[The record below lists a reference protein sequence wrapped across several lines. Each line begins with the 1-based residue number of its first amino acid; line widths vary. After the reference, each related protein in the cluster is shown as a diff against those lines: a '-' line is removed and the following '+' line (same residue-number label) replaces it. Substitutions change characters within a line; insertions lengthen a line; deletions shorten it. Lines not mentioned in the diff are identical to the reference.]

1 MKYIYDPT
9 SPRVKEAKHVMF
21 IISKAL
27 NITVNKLKGNS
38 RFRHLVDARRICYVI
53 LKDQMNLTLG
63 EIGSYF
69 DRDHAT
75 VLHNYNQHEILY
87 KTDFEYRINYDKAI
101 KRVENNEYV
110 ENDMYELLNNMI
122 IRLDTLEKQIKKL
135 NV

>member
-1 MKYIYDPT
+1 MKYAYDPT

-27 NITVNKLKGNS
+27 NVTVNKLKGSS

-75 VLHNYNQHEILY
+75 VLYSASAMRNLCTI
-87 KTDFEYRINYDKAI
+87 DK
-101 KRVENNEYV
+101 
-110 ENDMYELLNNMI
+110 
-122 IRLDTLEKQIKKL
+122 RLSIARGYIEKDIVPKLEKLNKL
-135 NV
+135 DVPICEHCKQPIYEERVS